1 MIESIELFYITV
13 LLLPNSI
20 CPLPLSLSF
29 LICVQQQGY
38 FFTVCFEAVVRLA
51 AFAHANDRVFCINLS
66 ATYLTELYKKELV
79 QIMPYVDILFGNE
92 QVRGALRF
100 TPFSYYA

>member
-1 MIESIELFYITV
+1 MPSV
-13 LLLPNSI
+13 S
-20 CPLPLSLSF
+20 LSLLF

-100 TPFSYYA
+100 TPFSYYAWRLDSAN